1 MGSLH
6 PLPLLRPW
14 GLDEAGFVADSS
26 PGTWGLEEAKQPF
39 SPLGVSEV
47 G

>member
-14 GLDEAGFVADSS
+14 GLDEAGSVTDSS